1 MTSSVDGLISGLST
15 SALVSQM
22 MQLEAAP
29 QSRIKSKVTN
39 EQTVISAYQ
48 SINSKLAA
56 LETAAAAIGTGSLTA
71 TNNWGAAK
79 ASSSSTSVTATAAAG
94 ARPGSLTVDV
104 TKLARAQVSTMVV
117 PAGQDAASA
126 TATKVEFTVG
136 GTAVSVDITDHSAKG
151 VADAINK
158 TDIGVR
164 ATVVTTSGGGTV
176 LQLSATKTG
185 KAHEF
190 EVTGGLTTTPSTAIA
205 ASDAELLVGDQ
216 TPGAGGYKLTSD
228 TNTFANLLPGVSVT
242 VSKLETGVQV
252 DVAADPASVAA
263 KVKAMVDAANS
274 VLAEVTKQSSTSTD
288 SKGKVTAATLT
299 GDNLVRNL
307 SSKMIGQASAGL
319 AGYGSFKQVG
329 VEITREGKITFDQ
342 DKFLTAYAADPA
354 MAKTA
359 MNSLADTLKGTADA
373 AQKSVTTVVQS
384 HNSMIS
390 TLNDQIA
397 NWDVR
402 LATRQ
407 DALQRQFSHLEV
419 ALGKLKD
426 QSSWLA
432 GQISSLPSGR

>member
-1 MTSSVDGLISGLST
+1 VTSSVDGLISGLST
-15 SALVSQM
+15 SALISQM

-29 QSRIKSKVTN
+29 QNRLKSKVTN
-39 EQTVISAYQ
+39 QQTVISAYQ

-56 LETAAAAIGTGSLTA
+56 LETAAAAMGTGSLTA
-71 TNNWGAAK
+71 TNNWQAAK
-79 ASSSSTSVTATAAAG
+79 ATTSSTSVTASAAAG

-104 TKLARAQVSTMVV
+104 TKLARAQVSTTAV
-117 PAGQDAASA
+117 PATGDAT
-126 TATKVEFTVG
+126 TADTLELSVG
-136 GTAVSVDITDHSAKG
+136 GAPVSVDISADRSAKG
-151 VADAINK
+151 IADAINK

-164 ATVVTTSGGGTV
+164 ASLVTTSTGTV

-185 KAHEF
+185 AAHGF
-190 EVTGGLTTTPSTAIA
+190 DVTAGLTAPLKTAIA

-216 TPGAGGYKLTSD
+216 APGAGGYKITSD
-228 TNTFANLLPGVSVT
+228 TNTFANVLPGVSVT

-252 DVAADPASVAA
+252 DVAADSASVAA

-274 VLAEVTKQSSTSTD
+274 VLAELAKQSSTSTD
-288 SKGKVTAATLT
+288 SKGKVTSATLA

-307 SSKMIGQASAGL
+307 SSKVISQASAGL

-329 VEITREGKITFDQ
+329 VEITRDGKITFDQ
-342 DKFLTAYAADPA
+342 DAFLAAYAADPA
-354 MAKTA
+354 KAKLA
-359 MNSLADTLKGTADA
+359 ASSLADTLKGTADA

-384 HNSMIS
+384 HNNMIS

-407 DALQRQFSHLEV
+407 NTLQRQFSSLEV
-419 ALGKLKD
+419 ALGNMKN

-432 GQISSLPSGR
+432 GQISSLPSGS